1 MGDSILNI
9 EEAIGILNGKG
20 IDEKMTDIYVDKSK
34 IPYEKERYA
43 KAINKYR
50 TYFNGD
56 EIELFRAPGR
66 SEIGA
71 SCIIKA

>member
-34 IPYEKERYA
+34 IPYEKERYV
-43 KAINKYR
+43 KAYR
-50 TYFNGD
+50 
-56 EIELFRAPGR
+56 EI
-66 SEIGA
+66 
-71 SCIIKA
+71 